1 MTTTNR
7 LLIAGGGTGGHI
19 YPGVAI
25 AEAWLRLVPGA
36 SVVFVGSERGL
47 ESRIVPALGYSLVH
61 VETHRLKNAGAV
73 ERLRGLAR
81 MPLALWAAAKVVRK
95 ASPVAVLGV
104 GGFVSGPVVL
114 AAAALGLPCAVAEQ
128 NALPGLTN
136 RLLARFVRRIY
147 TAFPEAASGL
157 PAGKIRLLGNP
168 VREGI
173 RALASTAPT
182 QSGPCRILVMGGSQ
196 GARALNERVPA
207 GLAALASRAPIS
219 VRHQC
224 GRGNADAVRAA
235 YDAVGLND
243 VRVEEFIDDVAGA
256 LAEVDVVVARAGA
269 TTVAELS
276 CVGRPAVFIP
286 FPHAADDHQ
295 TLNAR
300 SLVDAS
306 AARMIREADLNTESL
321 VEALLDLATEPTL
334 RAEMGRRARERGRP
348 NAAVDIVRD
357 LWALSG
363 HSESM
368 LTAPRRV
375 EADS

>member
-1 MTTTNR
+1 
-7 LLIAGGGTGGHI
+7 
-19 YPGVAI
+19 
-25 AEAWLRLVPGA
+25 
-36 SVVFVGSERGL
+36 
-47 ESRIVPALGYSLVH
+47 
-61 VETHRLKNAGAV
+61 
-73 ERLRGLAR
+73 
-81 MPLALWAAAKVVRK
+81 
-95 ASPVAVLGV
+95 
-104 GGFVSGPVVL
+104 
-114 AAAALGLPCAVAEQ
+114 
-128 NALPGLTN
+128 
-136 RLLARFVRRIY
+136 
-147 TAFPEAASGL
+147 
-157 PAGKIRLLGNP
+157 
-168 VREGI
+168 
-173 RALASTAPT
+173 
-182 QSGPCRILVMGGSQ
+182 
-196 GARALNERVPA
+196 
-207 GLAALASRAPIS
+207 
-219 VRHQC
+219 
-224 GRGNADAVRAA
+224 VRAA